1 MGTEEYGFH
10 GCFHTV
16 REDRIVWT
24 FTFEGMPDAVCL
36 ETFTFEELG
45 DGRTLLRSDSLYES
59 FEARDFMLTS
69 MESGVIDAYAQLDR
83 LLAAARAVERADTG
97 RGCVATDG
105 HRLSSSSRWTS
116 PNAPS
121 SSPSSWPWSP

>member
-1 MGTEEYGFH
+1 M
-10 GCFHTV
+10 

-24 FTFEGMPDAVCL
+24 FTWEGMPDAVCL

-59 FEARDFMLTS
+59 FEARDFMVTS
-69 MESGVIDAYAQLDR
+69 MESGVVDAYAQLDR
-83 LLAAARAVERADTG
+83 VLAAGSCRTPRTRDAGV
-97 RGCVATDG
+97 VATDR

-121 SSPSSWPWSP
+121 SSASWSRWSR